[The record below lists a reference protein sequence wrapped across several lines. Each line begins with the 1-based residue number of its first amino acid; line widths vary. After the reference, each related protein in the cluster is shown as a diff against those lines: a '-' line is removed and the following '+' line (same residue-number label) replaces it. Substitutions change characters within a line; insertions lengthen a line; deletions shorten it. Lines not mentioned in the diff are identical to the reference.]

1 MNIFEGIGRARIN
14 RSVFNL
20 SHEHSTAFDM
30 GQLIPALMLEAV
42 PGDIFRMQSQVLVR
56 LMPLV
61 APAFANMN
69 ATLHTFFVPYRI
81 LDEDWTDFITKGIT
95 GENSYTLPRWDS
107 GDKTVRSLW
116 DYMGFPLN
124 ISPDGA
130 EPLDYVRRAYNA
142 IYNEY
147 YRDENLQDEVA
158 DNSEVIHIRAW
169 EKDYFTSAF
178 ETPQRGT
185 APAFPISGT
194 TFADFNDVLTD
205 GTVDLTTAKGLE
217 AGVRITDLPLR
228 PYSKIGLRGGS
239 PTDQSYLKQTLNQ
252 NVVDFSNA
260 TTFDLEDFRWTAV
273 IQQTMERAMRGG
285 VRYTEWLKSM
295 YGTAPRDERL
305 DRPEYIGGSK
315 TPIIISEVLQTSE
328 TSANSPQ
335 GNLAGH
341 GISFSQGGNGNYRVT
356 EFGII
361 MGIISILPRAI
372 YHQGIH
378 RQWQRKTPYDFFN
391 PLFANLGEQEIKQS
405 ELMATTGKDQND
417 TIFGFQGMYNE
428 MRYMPS
434 YVTANLR
441 PGQNLEQYTLA
452 RSFASPPGLNSD
464 FIQCQPGKR
473 IFAVHRPDE
482 PSFLVSIKH
491 IIKAV
496 RPLPIQPVPGIT
508 RI

>member
-1 MNIFEGIGRARIN
+1 MNIFEGLGRSRIN

-81 LDEDWTDFITKGIT
+81 LDENWTDFITKGIT
-95 GENSYTLPRWDS
+95 GENSYSLPRWTS
-107 GDKTVRSLW
+107 ANTSVRTLW
-116 DYMGFPLN
+116 DYMGFP
-124 ISPDGA
+124 IHVSPHGA

-158 DNSEVIHIRAW
+158 EDNELIHIRAW

-194 TFADFNDVLTD
+194 TYADFNNSLHD
-205 GTVDLTTAKGLE
+205 GESDLSDSKGLQMGFNDP
-217 AGVRITDLPLR
+217 A
-228 PYSKIGLRGGS
+228 PYTNPKIGLHSES
-239 PTDQSYLKQTLNQ
+239 PTDHSFLKLALNR
-252 NVVDFSNA
+252 NIVDFSNA

-328 TSANSPQ
+328 TTPKSPQ

-372 YHQGIH
+372 YHQGVH

-405 ELMATTGKDQND
+405 ELMATTSEDENN

-452 RSFASPPGLNSD
+452 RSFASPPGLNSQ
-464 FIQCQPGKR
+464 FIECKPGKR
-473 IFAVHRPDE
+473 IFAVHLSAE